1 MQNDVT
7 KFVANIVPLQNVQA
21 NASGLDSTAVLSNSI
36 TAIQQMIK
44 TDSKTVF
51 ANTIASYT
59 SNVPITFKS
68 PINFCNVA
76 SPQITN
82 NSASLVSAASGT
94 STVSSITTSVGGN
107 LLLSSLTV
115 DGSGTFG
122 GICYAQQ
129 FVTLS
134 DIHSKQGVRE
144 WRSPVLSSLSNIHP
158 YIFSYTQG
166 PAFSAAADN
175 SQSIG
180 LLAQEVQSVYPQ
192 CVRGIK
198 STSYVNYDG
207 MVAILLKAVQEL
219 GARVSTLEG
228 AK

>member
-1 MQNDVT
+1 MQNDVS
-7 KFVANIVPLQNVQA
+7 KFVGNIVPLQNVQA
-21 NASGLDSTAVLSNSI
+21 NSSGLDSTAVLSNSI

-44 TDSKTVF
+44 TDSKTVL

-59 SNVPITFKS
+59 SNSVITFKS

-82 NSASLVSAASGT
+82 NSASLLSAASGT
-94 STVSSITTSVGGN
+94 STLSSITTSVGGN
-107 LLLSSLTV
+107 LQVSSLTV

-134 DIHSKQGVRE
+134 DMNAKQGVRE

-166 PAFSAAADN
+166 QAADN
-175 SQSIG
+175 SQAIG
-180 LLAQEVQSVYPQ
+180 LLAQEVEAIYPQ
-192 CVRGIK
+192 CVRGVN

-219 GARVSTLEG
+219 GARVSSLEG
-228 AK
+228 R

>member
-1 MQNDVT
+1 MQNDVS

-21 NASGLDSTAVLSNSI
+21 NASGLDSTSVLSNSI

-44 TDSKTVF
+44 TDSKTVL

-59 SNVPITFKS
+59 SNSVITFKS

-82 NSASLVSAASGT
+82 NSASLLSAAASGT
-94 STVSSITTSVGGN
+94 STLSSITISVGGN
-107 LLLSSLTV
+107 LQVSSLTV

-134 DIHSKQGVRE
+134 DMNAKQGVRE

-166 PAFSAAADN
+166 QAADN
-175 SQSIG
+175 SQAIG
-180 LLAQEVQSVYPQ
+180 LLAQEVQAIYPQ

-219 GARVSTLEG
+219 GARVSSLEG
-228 AK
+228 R

>member
-7 KFVANIVPLQNVQA
+7 KFVGNIVPLQNVQA
-21 NASGLDSTAVLSNSI
+21 NSSGLDSTAVLSNSI

-59 SNVPITFKS
+59 SNSMITFKS

-82 NSASLVSAASGT
+82 NSASLVSAAASDI
-94 STVSSITTSVGGN
+94 STLSSITTSVGGN

-134 DIHSKQGVRE
+134 DINSKQGVRE
-144 WRSPVLSSLSNIHP
+144 WRAPVLSSLSNIHP

-166 PAFSAAADN
+166 PAFSEVAD
-175 SQSIG
+175 QPSIG
-180 LLAQEVQSVYPQ
+180 LLAQEVEAVYPQ

-219 GARVSTLEG
+219 GARVSTLE
-228 AK
+228 K